1 MQVRFVLDN
10 FKLQEKKARLVRTRS
25 DVFCVEAD
33 NLHVIFFVLGPDN
46 YLYIADIVVASC
58 ERTLSC
64 LTTSIPRPDRSLL
77 IQAGLQQT
85 HKRVPNATCLCQ
97 AKEATE
103 E

>member
-1 MQVRFVLDN
+1 MGVRFVLVN

-25 DVFCVEAD
+25 DVFFVEAD
-33 NLHVIFFVLGPDN
+33 NLHVIFFVPGPDN
-46 YLYIADIVVASC
+46 YFYIADIVDVSC

-64 LTTSIPRPDRSLL
+64 LTTSIPRL

-85 HKRVPNATCLCQ
+85 HKRVPNFTRLCQ